1 MVAPVRR
8 DALVAVADVHCQDLL
23 SRARPGAPFGAV
35 LILSL
40 VKSTRVVGL
49 ALGGGNRAIAATV
62 YGTVLAMAALA
73 AGAVEHLS
81 PHELIT
87 VVASTSAVI
96 WLAHVYAHT
105 LGESIERGRRLDWAE
120 LTAIGARELPIL
132 GAAAV
137 PTAVLLL
144 GALDVI
150 NENPDIWLAFG
161 FGFAALAVQ
170 GLRYARVER
179 LGTVATIAVIG
190 ANLALGGLVVML
202 KVPVSH

>member
-1 MVAPVRR
+1 
-8 DALVAVADVHCQDLL
+8 
-23 SRARPGAPFGAV
+23 V

-40 VKSTRVVGL
+40 VKGGRVVGL

-73 AGAVEHLS
+73 AGAVEHLA
-81 PHELIT
+81 PHELIA

-96 WLAHVYAHT
+96 WIAHVYAHT

-120 LTAIGARELPIL
+120 LAAIGRREMPIL
-132 GAAAV
+132 AAAAL

-144 GALDVI
+144 GAFNVI
-150 NENPDIWLAFG
+150 NETPDIWLAFG
-161 FGFAALAVQ
+161 LGFAALGVQ

-179 LGTVATIAVIG
+179 LGTAATIGVIA
-190 ANLALGGLVVML
+190 ANLALGGIVVML
-202 KVPVSH
+202 KVLISH

>member
-1 MVAPVRR
+1 MPLA
-8 DALVAVADVHCQDLL
+8 
-23 SRARPGAPFGAV
+23 GV

-40 VKSTRVVGL
+40 VNGKRVVGL

-81 PHELIT
+81 PRELIA

-96 WLAHVYAHT
+96 WVAHVYAHT
-105 LGESIERGRRLDWAE
+105 LGESIERGRRLDWVE
-120 LTAIGARELPIL
+120 LTAIGSRELPIL
-132 GAAAV
+132 GAAAA

-144 GALDVI
+144 GVFGVI
-150 NENPDIWLAFG
+150 DETPDIWLAFG
-161 FGFAALAVQ
+161 LGFAALALQ

-179 LGTVATIAVIG
+179 LGTAATIAVVG
-190 ANLALGGLVVML
+190 ANLALGGLVVLL
-202 KVPVSH
+202 KVAISH

>member
-1 MVAPVRR
+1 MA
-8 DALVAVADVHCQDLL
+8 
-23 SRARPGAPFGAV
+23 
-35 LILSL
+35 
-40 VKSTRVVGL
+40 L
-49 ALGGGNRAIAATV
+49 ALGGGDRAIAATV

-81 PHELIT
+81 PRELIAL
-87 VVASTSAVI
+87 VASTSAVI

-120 LTAIGARELPIL
+120 FTGIANRELPIL
-132 GAAAV
+132 ASAAV

-144 GALDVI
+144 GAVNLI
-150 NENPDIWLAFG
+150 NETPDIWLAFG
-161 FGFAALAVQ
+161 LGFVALAAQ

-179 LGTVATIAVIG
+179 LGTAATIAVVG

-202 KVPVSH
+202 KVLISH